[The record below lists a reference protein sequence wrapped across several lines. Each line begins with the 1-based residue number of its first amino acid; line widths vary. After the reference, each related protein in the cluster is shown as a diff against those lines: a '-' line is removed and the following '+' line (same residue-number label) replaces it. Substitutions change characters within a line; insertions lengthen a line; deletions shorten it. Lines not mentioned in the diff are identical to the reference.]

1 MKPFLSQVANHINKN
16 YSSDLQS
23 VCIVVPNRRSIVFLK
38 KQLAEVHQKPFLAP
52 AFFAIEDFF
61 AHITGIDIA
70 GQEEQLLTLYQIHL
84 AILAEKQKSEQP
96 SLHEFS
102 GQAQLI
108 INDFNELDSYLLDTD
123 TLFSSLY
130 SIKELSFFGKQ
141 EDELTDFQKNYLAFF
156 KELKIY
162 YTQFTNNLLQQN
174 KGYQGLIYRKAA
186 ENITAY
192 IEKLPYSK
200 YLFAGFNALTK
211 AEEITIEYLLSIN
224 KLDYLIDADLFYSQ
238 NPIHEAGR
246 FIRKTQNEIFKDK
259 SLSFIGN
266 YFAETPKKFHI
277 IGLPQPV
284 MQAKYVNKILDDI
297 SLTNNN
303 LDNTAIVPADES
315 LLLPILHSID
325 TSNANITMGYPIK
338 RTILYQLLSDLL
350 YALDNKNKFNK
361 RNQQETVPRHAEL
374 DSASPDTEGLRVK
387 PAMTNEV
394 KENGIRLYYKDLYA
408 FFNNPYIRNLVNKD
422 NDLRPDISQMLQKN
436 AKLFYSADEYKQLT
450 INLLPH
456 INELFFNLFFADDT
470 ISTICEKM
478 QNLLIEIYKNCS
490 SQNCLN

>member
-1 MKPFLSQVANHINKN
+1 MKPFLSQVAEHIHTN
-16 YSSDLQS
+16 YSSDLQN

-38 KQLAEVHQKPFLAP
+38 KRLAEVYQKPFLAP
-52 AFFAIEDFF
+52 AFFSIEDFF
-61 AHITGIDIA
+61 AYITGIDIA

-108 INDFNELDSYLLDTD
+108 INDFNELDSYLVDAD

-162 YTQFTNNLLQQN
+162 YTRFTNTLLQQN

-186 ENITAY
+186 ENIVAY
-192 IEKLPYSK
+192 IEKLPYSN
-200 YLFAGFNALTK
+200 YVFAGFNALTK

-224 KLDYLIDADLFYSQ
+224 KLDYLIDADSFYSQ

-246 FIRKTQNEIFKDK
+246 FIRKTQNGIFKDK
-259 SLSFIGN
+259 PLSFTGN
-266 YFAETPKKFHI
+266 YFAETPKKIHI

-315 LLLPILHSID
+315 LLLPILHAID

-350 YALDNKNKFNK
+350 FALDNKNKFNK
-361 RNQQETVPRHAEL
+361 KACPECREVNET
-374 DSASPDTEGLRVK
+374 S
-387 PAMTNEV
+387 
-394 KENGIRLYYKDLYA
+394 IRLYYKDLYA
-408 FFNNPYIRNLVNKD
+408 FFNNPYIRDLVNKD
-422 NDLRPDISQMLQKN
+422 NDLRPDIAHMLQKN

-470 ISTICEKM
+470 VSTICKKM
-478 QNLLIEIYKNCS
+478 QTLLVEIYKNGS
-490 SQNCLN
+490 TQEAAVRYDNEIER